1 MAQHR
6 FDPMSYHNVLGTLAP
21 VLSVEDG
28 DSVVTTTLDAHG
40 FDASGTACAA
50 SPNPMTGP
58 FYVAGAEPGDA
69 LVVSIDRM
77 TPTRDTGWTF
87 SSLARNVVD
96 PDTVPTLTESRKTI
110 WRLDRQAMTARL
122 DDPVQGLEDFSLPL
136 RPMIGCFGVA
146 PAMGQALSTATS
158 AQNGGNMDYRRF
170 GPGTVA
176 AFPVFAP
183 GALFFLGDGH
193 ACQGDGEIVGT
204 GIETSFEIEFSFR
217 IRKSAGFGW
226 PHAETNDDIVT
237 LGNARP
243 LDQALQHATSEMFR
257 WLQADFGLEPE
268 AASHLMGQVVR
279 YDIGNVF
286 DPAYTVA
293 CRIGKTWLRRPGRGW
308 LGVDKA

>member
-136 RPMIGCFGVA
+136 APMIGCFGVA
-146 PAMGQALSTATS
+146 PALGQAISTATS
-158 AQNGGNMDYRRF
+158 ARERRQH
-170 GPGTVA
+170 GLSPLRPGHRRGLSRLRARRAVLPRRRPRLPGRRRDRRHRHRDLLRGRQF
-176 AFPVFAP
+176 AFRCERAP
-183 GALFFLGDGH
+183 A
-193 ACQGDGEIVGT
+193 I
-204 GIETSFEIEFSFR
+204 
-217 IRKSAGFGW
+217 GW
-226 PHAETNDDIVT
+226 PRGETTDDIFT
-237 LGNARP
+237 SAMPARS
-243 LDQALQHATSEMFR
+243 TRRCS
-257 WLQADFGLEPE
+257 
-268 AASHLMGQVVR
+268 
-279 YDIGNVF
+279 
-286 DPAYTVA
+286 T
-293 CRIGKTWLRRPGRGW
+293 RRPR
-308 LGVDKA
+308 